1 MASDLNEDMNLNG
14 SGTVT
19 SWHAFLAEEN
29 KKKKKGENNHSNQD
43 NFKRLVGWSSRKW
56 SKLSDADRSHFA
68 SLATGKEERMTHRK
82 YSKNKSLMDLDRDDD
97 ITSSTYV

>member
-29 KKKKKGENNHSNQD
+29 KKNKKGENNHSNQD

-56 SKLSDADRSHFA
+56 SKLSDAEVED
-68 SLATGKEERMTHRK
+68 RMTRRK
-82 YSKNKSLMDLDRDDD
+82 YSKNKSLTELDRDDD
-97 ITSSTYV
+97 ITSSTYM